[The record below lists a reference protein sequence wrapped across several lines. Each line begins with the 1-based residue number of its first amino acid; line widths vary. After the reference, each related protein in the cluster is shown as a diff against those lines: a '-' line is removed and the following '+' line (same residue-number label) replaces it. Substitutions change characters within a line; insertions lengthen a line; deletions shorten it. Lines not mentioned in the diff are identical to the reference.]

1 MTLKNSLDQ
10 SHRILHLIALNIASH
25 FSSNLHRIKVCFS
38 IPKDSLSKNKKCNSS
53 QGKMKLMDG
62 IQTGMGMDLEGR
74 IITKRTLI
82 LRLLECSQKKDL
94 KSKTARNLR
103 HCLTQQVYGILWE
116 VTVIAREQVLIVF
129 REEKDQIEQ

>member
-1 MTLKNSLDQ
+1 
-10 SHRILHLIALNIASH
+10 
-25 FSSNLHRIKVCFS
+25 
-38 IPKDSLSKNKKCNSS
+38 
-53 QGKMKLMDG
+53 MDG